1 MWARELACGLARL
14 ACGLARVAAGLAR
27 LAAGLARVAAGLA
40 ELTCGFAKLTCGLAR
55 VAAGLATS
63 FAGTRGADSGIV
75 QEPGA
80 GRLHSRG
87 RNRGASRRP
96 HALTLNAAVLNP
108 RLSQMIRVENLSKFY
123 GGKRALGPVTFTI
136 EDGETVGFLGLNGAG
151 KTTALRIIACDLRPS
166 AGTVSVGEVDAIAQP
181 HEVRKRV
188 GFVPE
193 FPPIYQDMQVTDY
206 LRFAGRLRGM
216 SSREVEKRLPVVLG
230 RTHLD
235 DVSREIIGHLSH
247 GYRQRVG
254 VAQAIMHNPR
264 LLILDEPTRGLDPVQ
279 IVEMRNMING
289 LKESHTVLISSHIL
303 TEISHTC
310 DRILVLGKGEILA
323 SGTERE
329 LTTGMAQVRKVTV
342 LVRARGAAEGKDAS
356 NGDESKEAGDADPV
370 EECLRGV
377 DGVTSVTSAVS
388 ERERAR
394 IYVLECSRDVRA
406 DVGRAV
412 VAAGHDLLKLDHSH
426 SELERI
432 FLELVQGGG
441 DAHH

>member
-1 MWARELACGLARL
+1 
-14 ACGLARVAAGLAR
+14 
-27 LAAGLARVAAGLA
+27 
-40 ELTCGFAKLTCGLAR
+40 
-55 VAAGLATS
+55 
-63 FAGTRGADSGIV
+63 
-75 QEPGA
+75 
-80 GRLHSRG
+80 
-87 RNRGASRRP
+87 
-96 HALTLNAAVLNP
+96 
-108 RLSQMIRVENLSKFY
+108 MIRVENLSKFY
-123 GGKRALGPVTFTI
+123 GGKRALGPVSFAI

-166 AGTVSVGEVDAIAQP
+166 AGTVSVGDVDAVAHP

-193 FPPIYQDMQVTDY
+193 FPPIYQDMDVTDY

-216 SSREVEKRLPVVLG
+216 STSEVKQRLPVVLE
-230 RTHLD
+230 RTHLE
-235 DVSREIIGHLSH
+235 DVAGDVIGHLSH

-303 TEISHTC
+303 TEISQTC

-323 SGTERE
+323 SGTEGE
-329 LTTGMAQVRKVTV
+329 LTSGVIEIRKVTV
-342 LVRARGAAEGKDAS
+342 VVREPSARDDAKD
-356 NGDESKEAGDADPV
+356 GDDKIDDPV
-370 EECLRGV
+370 ATCLRGV
-377 DGVTSVTSAVS
+377 AGVSSVASALM
-388 ERERAR
+388 EREHAR
-394 IYVLECSRDVRA
+394 IYHLECARDVRA
-406 DVGRAV
+406 DVCRAV
-412 VAAGHDLLKLDHSH
+412 VGAGYDLLKLDHSH

-441 DAHH
+441 DANH